1 MRSVRRLLILS
12 VLTTSVVVACSG
24 DSVTNPFA
32 PLALELTLSPS
43 VDTILVS
50 DSISSGNSTSFG
62 VSATSLGRRINT
74 PLGLVWE
81 SADPSVAFVDSVGSI
96 FAASRGTTTITARIN
111 SEHAHGTVVV
121 AYRVTHVSIQP
132 TSLSGHVGDTLS
144 VVASALDNSGFLVAG
159 MIYTFTSADPTVASL
174 TKIGTRTA
182 RVQFL
187 KTGTARISV
196 VSGGQVATT
205 SGPVTP

>member
-1 MRSVRRLLILS
+1 MRSVRGLLILS
-12 VLTTSVVVACSG
+12 VLATSAVAACSG

-50 DSISSGNSTSFG
+50 DSISSGNSTSFV
-62 VSATSLGRRINT
+62 VSATSLSRRIKT

-81 SADPSVAFVDSVGSI
+81 SADPSVAFVDSLGGI

-121 AYRVTHVSIQP
+121 AYRATAVVIQP

-144 VVASALDNSGFLVAG
+144 VIASAVDNGGFLVGG
-159 MIYTFTSADPTVASL
+159 MIYTFSSADPTVASV
-174 TKIGTRTA
+174 TKIGTRAA

-187 KTGTARISV
+187 KAGTARVSV
-196 VSGGQVATT
+196 VSGGHVATT
-205 SGPVTP
+205 SGTVTP

>member
-12 VLTTSVVVACSG
+12 VLMSAVIACSG

-50 DSISSGNSTSFG
+50 DSINSGNSTSFV
-62 VSATSLGRRINT
+62 VSATSLSRPIKT
-74 PLGLVWE
+74 PRGLVWE
-81 SADPSVAFVDSVGSI
+81 SSNPSVAFVDSAGSI
-96 FAASRGTTTITARIN
+96 FAVSRGETTITARIN
-111 SEHAHGTVVV
+111 SEHARANVVV
-121 AYRVTHVSIQP
+121 AYRATRLLIQP
-132 TSLSGHVGDTLS
+132 TSISGHVGDTLS
-144 VVASALDNSGFLVAG
+144 VIASALDNSGFLVNG
-159 MIYTFTSADPTVASL
+159 MIYTFASADPTVASV

-182 RVQFL
+182 RVQLL
-187 KTGTARISV
+187 KTGTARITV
-196 VSGGQVATT
+196 VSGGLVANT